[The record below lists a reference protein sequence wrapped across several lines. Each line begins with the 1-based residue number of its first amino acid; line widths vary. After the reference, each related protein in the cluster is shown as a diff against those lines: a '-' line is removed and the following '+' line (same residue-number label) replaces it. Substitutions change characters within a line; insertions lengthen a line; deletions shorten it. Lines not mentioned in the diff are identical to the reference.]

1 MKKVVFLV
9 LVFLAVMIGGALF
22 WLNSPAVK
30 DPALVS
36 EMVKKA
42 QDHFDEQQKT
52 ARDPAQNGYIDPKLL
67 PVWKPQADPNDPLRL
82 KLDGWLKAASS
93 LSESKMLSNQTLR
106 SPAVLALHKEL
117 KPTLDEIRRSF
128 EKPEFAM
135 PLDTI
140 SVNNPDFNLYGLRVC
155 AYAISAEAEVDAS
168 GKNYQTLVATVND
181 LLTLAKHLE
190 SFDLLVNH
198 ATAIT
203 MRRIATG
210 TILVSTTPKSALTG
224 AEWSQLAQATEKGA
238 PEGKILKS
246 VLEAEF
252 GETCLSLD
260 HLISSEGSQNGDAGY
275 IARKL
280 LKREGRIYK
289 NRMIDVIKSS
299 DPMAELHKLNSMDG
313 SEGAY
318 FSGTYGKMTSSFIPD
333 FEVVDTLFEYY
344 RRREIALAFRLGIAA
359 YQSQLK
365 KAPTSLKDLAK
376 VGLHP
381 EKLEG
386 DWLTYKDGTL
396 TADVSLISEAEYK
409 EIYAQFPSL
418 GDAWF
423 EYKAGKLVFKR

>member
-9 LVFLAVMIGGALF
+9 FAFLAIMAGGAFF

-36 EMVKKA
+36 ELVKKA
-42 QDHFDEQQKT
+42 QDHFDQQQKI
-52 ARDPAQNGYIDPKLL
+52 ARDPAKNGYIDSLLL
-67 PVWKPQADPNDPLRL
+67 PLWKPQADPNDPLRL
-82 KLDGWLKAASS
+82 KLDAWLKAASS
-93 LSESKMLSNQTLR
+93 LSESKIIDTQALNGA
-106 SPAVLALHKEL
+106 AVQALHKEI
-117 KPTLDEIRRSF
+117 KPTLDEIRQSF
-128 EKPEFAM
+128 DKPEFVM

-155 AYAISAEAEVDAS
+155 AYSLSAEAQVDAAHN
-168 GKNYQTLVATVND
+168 NYQTLVSTVTD
-181 LLTLAKHLE
+181 LLTLAAHLD

-210 TILVSTTPKSALTG
+210 TILVSTTPDSKLTTAQWSAL
-224 AEWSQLAQATEKGA
+224 AQITEKGA

-260 HLISSEGSQNGDAGY
+260 HLISGEGGGSADAGY
-275 IARKL
+275 IAGKL

-318 FSGTYGKMTSSFIPD
+318 FGGTYGKMTSSFIPD
-333 FEVVDTLFEYY
+333 FDVVDTLFEYY

-359 YQSQLK
+359 YQSQFK
-365 KAPTSLKDLAK
+365 KAPASLNDLAK

-381 EKLEG
+381 DNLQG

-396 TADVSLISEAEYK
+396 TADVSLISEAEYQ
-409 EIYAQFPSL
+409 EIYAQFPTL
-418 GDAWF
+418 GAAWF
-423 EYKAGKLVFKR
+423 DYKAGKLVFKR